1 MRLLLALLLS
11 LCFTL
16 HSFQGTL
23 LGEKEGRSERTLK
36 QEEEIDYYKKWHRE
50 DVLYIISPEEESVFT
65 MLTTD
70 DEKDAFIEQFWLRR
84 DPDLNTSQNE
94 FKEEHY
100 RRIAYAN
107 ERFYAGVN
115 GWVTDRGRVYITMGP
130 ADEVYAKPAGGRY
143 QREIWEGGGIT
154 NVYPFER
161 WWYRHVEGVGSDIE
175 IEFVDKCMCNDYV
188 LAMDM
193 WEKDAENIG
202 GAENTGLTMDEIAG
216 GLKKRDR
223 PYFNPGQLHT
233 GRGTSMRGMRQKDMP
248 FQRLDT
254 YFKVLSPPKI
264 KFKDLQ
270 ANIESR
276 VFFEQLT
283 SLRYKY
289 DFIRLN
295 RRQFLIP
302 ITVQFDNKEF
312 QFSKMQLEDQEF
324 HRAHV
329 SLYARVTTLAGRLQT
344 EVEDEIVIEYQPNEI
359 EQGRTQQS
367 MYQKMIV
374 LPPGLFKLEL
384 VIKDTKSGKL
394 SSLQGGISVPRI
406 EEEKLQSSSLILAQ
420 GISGLPR
427 LPDGPEMFVLGDLK
441 VFPSVDRKFAPD
453 RMLNVYL
460 NLYNAAIDQSSGAPE
475 LEISYE
481 ILKGSEVIERFQDRR
496 QSVYSSSEA
505 RTILLMAFPL
515 QTLKPGSYKLRVKA
529 VDMVKQEQ
537 VQLEET
543 FTITS

>member
-1 MRLLLALLLS
+1 MRLLLALLLTFCFS
-11 LCFTL
+11 LQ
-16 HSFQGTL
+16 SFQGSL
-23 LGEKEGRSERTLK
+23 LGKNDDRSEKSLK
-36 QEEEIDYYKKWHRE
+36 REEEIDYYKKWHKE
-50 DVLYIISPEEESVFT
+50 DVIYIIQPEEESVFT
-65 MLTTD
+65 MLSTD

-107 ERFYAGVN
+107 ERYHGGIN
-115 GWVTDRGRVYITMGP
+115 GWLTDRGRVYITMGP
-130 ADEVYAKPAGGRY
+130 ADEVYSKPAGGRY

-216 GLKKRDR
+216 GLRKRDR

-254 YFKVLSPPKI
+254 YFKVLRPPKI

-270 ANIESR
+270 ADIQSR
-276 VFFEQLT
+276 VFFEQLS

-295 RRQFLIP
+295 RTQFLIP
-302 ITVQFDNKEF
+302 ITVQFENREF
-312 QFSKMQLEDQEF
+312 QFEKVERDDQVV
-324 HRAHV
+324 HRAYV
-329 SLYARVTTLAGRLQT
+329 SLYARVTTLTGRLQR
-344 EVEDEIVIEYQPNEI
+344 EVEDEMVIEYLPSEI
-359 EQGRTQQS
+359 EQGRKEQS
-367 MYQKMIV
+367 VYQKMIV

-384 VIKDTKSGKL
+384 VIKDTRSGKL
-394 SSLQGGISVPRI
+394 SSLQGGITVPRI
-406 EEEKLQSSSLILAQ
+406 DEEKLQTSSLILAQ
-420 GISGLPR
+420 SISGMQR
-427 LPDGPEMFVLGDLK
+427 MPDGPEMFVLGDLK
-441 VFPSVDRKFAPD
+441 VFPSVDRMFAPD
-453 RMLNVYL
+453 RRLNVYL

-481 ILKGSEVIERFQDRR
+481 ILKGSKVIEKILDRR

-505 RTILLMAFPL
+505 RTVLLMAFPL
-515 QTLKPGSYKLRVKA
+515 KTLKPGSYKLRVKA
-529 VDMVKQEQ
+529 VDLVKEQQ
-537 VQLEET
+537 VQLEES
-543 FTITS
+543 FTVTS